1 MDDMGKGL
9 FTMENI
15 IIMYLSIVLN
25 IVFEESSFEITL
37 RFLTFH

>member
-1 MDDMGKGL
+1 MDDMGRGL
-9 FTMENI
+9 FIMENA